1 MRSQFSVMSNG
12 VMLTASVYR
21 DLTGIVICNR
31 DSDFTWFTLRGA
43 CTKLSIAEH
52 TKQEKY
58 DVSSNFEDD

>member
-1 MRSQFSVMSNG
+1 
-12 VMLTASVYR
+12 MLTVSVYR